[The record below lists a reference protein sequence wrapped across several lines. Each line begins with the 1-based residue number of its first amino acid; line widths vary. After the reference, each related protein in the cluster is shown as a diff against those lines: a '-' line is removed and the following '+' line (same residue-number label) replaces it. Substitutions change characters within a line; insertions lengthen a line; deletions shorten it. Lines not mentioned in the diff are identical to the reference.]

1 MNATD
6 GFSDFFYAA
15 QDGLR
20 LHARVYGEPCEGR
33 LTAVCL
39 AGLTRNARDFHEI
52 ALSLSRDPE
61 APRRVVVFD
70 YRGRGGSAWD
80 ADWKK
85 YDAKVETQDV
95 IDGLA
100 ALGIDA
106 AAFIG
111 TSRGGIITHLIAA
124 MRPGLV
130 KAAVLNDIGP
140 AVEAAGLVQIRTY
153 LADAPK
159 PKTFAE
165 AATIARAA
173 QGAAFP
179 ALGDAD
185 WERLVRATHRDEGGV
200 PVADYDPALLNTLAG
215 LDPEK
220 PLPAL
225 WTLFSALATAP
236 VLAIR
241 GEHST
246 LLTTATLDEMAARH
260 PDFRAV
266 TVAGQ
271 GHAPLLETGELP
283 EIIRAFLAESDAKA
297 GRQGAATS

>member
-1 MNATD
+1 MTATD
-6 GFSDFFYAA
+6 GFSDFFHAA
-15 QDGLR
+15 QDGLQ
-20 LHARVYGEPCEGR
+20 LHARIYGERGEGR
-33 LTAVCL
+33 LPVVCL

-52 ALSLSRDPE
+52 ALSLSRDAE
-61 APRRVVVFD
+61 APRRVVAFD

-95 IDGLA
+95 LDGLA
-100 ALGIDA
+100 ALGIDE

-111 TSRGGIITHLIAA
+111 TSRGGIVIHLLTA

-140 AVEAAGLVQIRTY
+140 VVETAGLVQIRTY
-153 LADAPK
+153 LAGAPK

-165 AATIARAA
+165 AVAISRATH
-173 QGAAFP
+173 GAAFT
-179 ALGDAD
+179 ALGETD
-185 WERLVRATHRDEGGV
+185 WERLVRATHRDENGV
-200 PVADYDPALLNTLAG
+200 PVPDYDPALLNTLAG

-241 GEHST
+241 GENST

-266 TVAGQ
+266 TVEGQ
-271 GHAPLLETGELP
+271 GHAPLLETGGLP
-283 EIIRAFLAESDAKA
+283 EIIRAFLAEADEKA
-297 GRQGAATS
+297 GQVAASS

>member
-1 MNATD
+1 MTATD
-6 GFSDFFYAA
+6 GFSDFFHAA

-20 LHARVYGEPCEGR
+20 LHARIYGERGEGR
-33 LTAVCL
+33 LPAVCL

-52 ALSLSRDPE
+52 ALSLSRDAE
-61 APRRVVVFD
+61 APRQVVALD

-85 YDAKVETQDV
+85 YDARVETQDALDV
-95 IDGLA
+95 LA
-100 ALGIDA
+100 ALGIGA

-111 TSRGGIITHLIAA
+111 TSRGGIVIHLLAA

-140 AVEAAGLVQIRTY
+140 AVETAGLVQIRDT
-153 LADAPK
+153 LAAAPK
-159 PKTFAE
+159 PKDFAE
-165 AATIARAA
+165 AVAIARAA

-185 WERLVRATHRDEGGV
+185 WERLVRSTHRDEGGV

-215 LDPEK
+215 LDPQK

-241 GEHST
+241 GENST
-246 LLTTATLDEMAARH
+246 LLSTATLDEMAARH

-271 GHAPLLETGELP
+271 GHAPLLETGDLP
-283 EIIRAFLAESDAKA
+283 AVVKAFLAEADEKA
-297 GRQGAATS
+297 GR